1 MIELLLENMNWC
13 DIIIIGVGKMKIEL
27 NNFIIEY
34 DKEIDYMT
42 NIIST
47 LENNT
52 VDILDFFELEKLSQ
66 KKRVVIFTDR
76 EEYKK
81 HLLPFVKEFKE
92 WMCADTY
99 DGNINLLEISEARK
113 SKEHKDMDM
122 DEFIKCILHEFV
134 HSCQQE
140 WNPNSNGTSW
150 YWEALATNL
159 SNQDYLPVS
168 LEDCDFEKLKSD
180 FNGTKNGYS
189 FSYTLGKYM
198 LENYS
203 KDKLLEYVKN
213 PDLLKQD
220 ADDIFETVKQSQK
233 NKKL

>member
-1 MIELLLENMNWC
+1 
-13 DIIIIGVGKMKIEL
+13 MKIEL
-27 NNFIIEY
+27 SNFTIEY
-34 DKEIDYMT
+34 DKEIDYMS

-52 VDILDFFELEKLSQ
+52 IEILEFFELEKLSQ
-66 KKRVVIFTDR
+66 KKKVVIFTDR
-76 EEYKK
+76 EKYKK

-99 DGNINLLEISEARK
+99 DGNINLLEMSEARK
-113 SKEHKDMDM
+113 SKEHEDMDM
-122 DEFIKCILHEFV
+122 EEFIKCILHEFV

-140 WNPNSNGTSW
+140 WNENSKGVSW

-159 SNQDYLPVS
+159 SNQDYSPVS
-168 LEDCDFEKLKSD
+168 LGDCDFEKLKSD
-180 FNGTKNGYS
+180 FNGTENGYS
-189 FSYTLGKYM
+189 YSYTLGKYM

-203 KDKLLEYVKN
+203 KEKLLEYVKN

-220 ADDIFETVKQSQK
+220 ANHIFETVKQSQK

>member
-1 MIELLLENMNWC
+1 
-13 DIIIIGVGKMKIEL
+13 MKIEL
-27 NNFIIEY
+27 DNFIIEC
-34 DKEIDYMT
+34 DKEINYMS
-42 NIIST
+42 NIVST

-52 VDILDFFELEKLSQ
+52 VGILDFFELDKLSQ

-76 EEYKK
+76 EKYKN
-81 HLLPFVKEFKE
+81 HLLPYVIRFEE

-113 SKEHKDMDM
+113 SKEHENMDM

-140 WNPNSNGTSW
+140 WNSNSDGTAW

-159 SNQDYLPVS
+159 SDQDYSLVS
-168 LEDCDFEKLKSD
+168 LEDCDFEELKRN

-189 FSYTLGKYM
+189 YSYTLGKYM

-203 KDKLLEYVKN
+203 KDKLLDYVKN
-213 PDLLKQD
+213 PDILKQD
-220 ADDIFETVKQSQK
+220 ADSIFETVKQSQK
-233 NKKL
+233 KPKR

>member
-1 MIELLLENMNWC
+1 MR
-13 DIIIIGVGKMKIEL
+13 IEL
-27 NNFIIEY
+27 NNFVIEY
-34 DKEIDYMT
+34 DKEIDYIS

-47 LENNT
+47 LENDT
-52 VDILDFFELEKLSQ
+52 IEILDFFELRKLS
-66 KKRVVIFTDR
+66 KKKKVVIFTDR
-76 EEYKK
+76 EKYKK
-81 HLLPFVKEFKE
+81 HLLPYVKEFKE
-92 WMCADTY
+92 WMCGDTY

-113 SKEHKDMDM
+113 SKEHENMDL

-140 WNPNSNGTSW
+140 YNSNSDGVSW

-159 SNQDYLPVS
+159 SNQDYSPVS
-168 LEDCDFEKLKSD
+168 LKTCDFEKLKRD
-180 FNGTKNGYS
+180 FNDTEKGYS

-213 PDLLKQD
+213 PNLLKQD
-220 ADDIFETVKQSQK
+220 ADDIFKKAKQLQA
-233 NKKL
+233 NMKL

>member
-1 MIELLLENMNWC
+1 
-13 DIIIIGVGKMKIEL
+13 MKIEL

-34 DKEIDYMT
+34 DKEINYMSD
-42 NIIST
+42 IVST

-52 VDILDFFELEKLSQ
+52 VEILDFFELEKLS
-66 KKRVVIFTDR
+66 KKKTVVVFADR
-76 EEYKK
+76 EKYKE

-99 DGNINLLEISEARK
+99 DGNINLLEISEAKK
-113 SKEHKDMDM
+113 SKEHANMDM
-122 DEFIKCILHEFV
+122 NEFVKCILHEFV

-140 WNPNSNGTSW
+140 WNSNSNGTAW

-159 SNQDYLPVS
+159 SGQDYTPVS
-168 LEDCDFEKLKSD
+168 LDNCDFEKLKSD

-189 FSYTLGKYM
+189 YSYTIGKYM

-203 KDKLLEYVKN
+203 KDKLLEYVKKT
-213 PDLLKQD
+213 DLLKKD
-220 ADDIFETVKQSQK
+220 ADDIFESVKQSQT